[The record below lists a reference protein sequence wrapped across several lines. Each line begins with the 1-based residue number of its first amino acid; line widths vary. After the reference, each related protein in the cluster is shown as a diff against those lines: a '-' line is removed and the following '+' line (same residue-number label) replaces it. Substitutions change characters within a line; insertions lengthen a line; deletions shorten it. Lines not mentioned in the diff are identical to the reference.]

1 MRTDRSWM
9 HLPRRLPEYENG
21 VIEFLN
27 ASFSKVVVGGQIRC
41 PCKRCKNRY
50 WLRRDEVFDHLK
62 AFGFVENYDEWIFH
76 GEEPLQTQPFIEK
89 LDEGVS
95 FMDNTDELLND
106 TFRNG
111 FEGSTGVE
119 DGLNDEAIKF
129 YKLVEDGKQELYPG
143 CKRFSKLSFLIRL
156 LLFKTLHGISNVA
169 FNDLLELLKEMVPEA
184 KIPLNYTESR
194 NIVKDLGLHYIKIYA
209 CPNDC
214 MLFWKENEQAD
225 ECLEC
230 HTSKW
235 KPCEENQSQKKTR
248 KIPAKVLWYFPLKP
262 RLQRVYM
269 CSKTAEFMTWHAD
282 ERPKDGYLR
291 HPADGLAWQ
300 KFDSL
305 YPSFASEPRNVRL
318 GLASDGFNPF
328 RTMSVAHST
337 WPVVLINYNLPPWMF
352 MKPEYFMLSLLIPG
366 PEGPVITSTYTA
378 TPG

>member
-1 MRTDRSWM
+1 MK
-9 HLPRRLPEYENG
+9 NG

-50 WLRRDEVFDHLK
+50 WLQRDEVFDHLK
-62 AFGFVENYDEWIFH
+62 ALGFVENYDEWIFH

-89 LDEGVS
+89 LYEGVS
-95 FMDNTDELLND
+95 FMDNTNELLND

-119 DGLNDEAIKF
+119 DGLNDEARKF

-156 LLFKTLHGISNVA
+156 LLFKTLHEISNVA

-214 MLFWKENEQAD
+214 MLFWKENEQPD

-248 KIPAKVLWYFPLKP
+248 KIPANVLWYFPLKP
-262 RLQRVYM
+262 RLQRLYM

-282 ERPKDGYLR
+282 EHPKDGYLR

-305 YPSFASEPRNVRL
+305 YPHFLV
-318 GLASDGFNPF
+318 
-328 RTMSVAHST
+328 
-337 WPVVLINYNLPPWMF
+337 NLEM
-352 MKPEYFMLSLLIPG
+352 
-366 PEGPVITSTYTA
+366 
-378 TPG
+378 